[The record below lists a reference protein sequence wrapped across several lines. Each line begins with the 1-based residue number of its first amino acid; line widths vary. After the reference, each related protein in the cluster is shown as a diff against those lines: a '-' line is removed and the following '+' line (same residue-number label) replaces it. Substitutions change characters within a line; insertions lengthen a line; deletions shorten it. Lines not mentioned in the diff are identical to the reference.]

1 MKLLQKTFETIDA
14 LNLILKNPGLC
25 PTKPNID
32 QIAKLIAKL
41 EFKVELYCEGI
52 GL

>member
-1 MKLLQKTFETIDA
+1 MKLLEKTFEQIDF
-14 LNLILKNPGLC
+14 LNYILKNPGLC

-32 QIAKLIAKL
+32 QIAKQIAKL
-41 EFKVELYCEGI
+41 EFKIDLYCEGI